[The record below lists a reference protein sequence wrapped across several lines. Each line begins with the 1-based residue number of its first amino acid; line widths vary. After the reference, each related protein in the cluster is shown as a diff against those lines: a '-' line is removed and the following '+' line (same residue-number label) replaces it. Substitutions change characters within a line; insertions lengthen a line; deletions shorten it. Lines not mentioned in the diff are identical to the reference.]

1 MNSKAKNSMQIDDTS
16 TKKYPNNKYYKF
28 NSEYASGK
36 KFLK

>member
-28 NSEYASGK
+28 NIEDASGK